1 MAGPANSIGG
11 YRNKLK
17 TTYHSVLLVE
27 GPGDKQVFEHLK
39 LRAIENGFN
48 LSTKLRI
55 DAAQTLIS
63 SSGSYPGIRQRIEQ
77 VCRDLPPD
85 NLHAPF
91 AAFVD
96 REFDDFS
103 DDIKDLAQQ
112 PKVVGRYLVYS
123 RGHSIENYFF
133 TVETFSGAFRSLVGV
148 SSLLDVLQK
157 FDAVFQSALAIGC
170 ALGLAARDHNCLGI
184 IRDSVRLET
193 IEVSDLV
200 VVDTS
205 KLRAVLASR
214 LELKVDALIQNF
226 QQWLQKVVA
235 ADRHVVRWMCD
246 GHIGYIILWHTLIQ
260 CVQLISDGN
269 MSEVALVRGTQKDA
283 RLNACAEV
291 WARSLS
297 RTSEHPQRL
306 LDMLADD
313 ELTIVPSTEA

>member
-1 MAGPANSIGG
+1 MAGLANSIGG

-63 SSGSYPGIRQRIEQ
+63 SSGNYPGIRQRIEQ
-77 VCRDLPPD
+77 VCRDL
-85 NLHAPF
+85 
-91 AAFVD
+91 
-96 REFDDFS
+96 S
-103 DDIKDLAQQ
+103 
-112 PKVVGRYLVYS
+112 
-123 RGHSIENYFF
+123 
-133 TVETFSGAFRSLVGV
+133 
-148 SSLLDVLQK
+148 
-157 FDAVFQSALAIGC
+157 
-170 ALGLAARDHNCLGI
+170 LGLAARDHNCLGI
-184 IRDSVRLET
+184 VRDSVRLET
-193 IEVSDLV
+193 IEVSDKV

-205 KLRAVLASR
+205 KLRAAVASR
-214 LELKVDALIQNF
+214 LGLKTDALMQGF

-235 ADRHVVRWMCD
+235 ADRQVVRWMCD
-246 GHIGYIILWHTLIQ
+246 GHIGYIILWHTLVQ

-269 MSEVALVRGTQKDA
+269 TSDVALVRGTQKDA
-283 RLNACAEV
+283 RLSACAEG